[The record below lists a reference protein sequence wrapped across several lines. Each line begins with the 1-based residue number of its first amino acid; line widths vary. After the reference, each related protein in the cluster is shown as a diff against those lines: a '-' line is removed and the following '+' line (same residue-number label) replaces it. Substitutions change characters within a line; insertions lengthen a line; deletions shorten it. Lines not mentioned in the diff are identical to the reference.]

1 MFCKSLYHSD
11 IQNRK
16 AKGAGK
22 GFFAILQRR
31 LRYNLTAAPIQF
43 NGKIFTLR

>member
-1 MFCKSLYHSD
+1 MFCMSLWYSD
-11 IQNRK
+11 LPNRK

-31 LRYNLTAAPIQF
+31 LRYNLTAAPLHP
-43 NGKIFTLR
+43 NGC